1 MKWEVDERVKVVPNG
16 NIAHCDWIT
25 GVITYANDRKVSLR
39 YGPYWSQITGVT
51 YEWIDNK
58 PEKIKKF
65 TQQSTQ
71 YSILNRSIDHLLNR
85 SKHAFINPAPIYF
98 ESEFNG
104 EHKEYLIITS
114 HRDGV
119 YFYDIKAN
127 TCNPFSPYPYKDTPS
142 RNYTYNYTKSNVQN
156 VCLHALDKT
165 NDVLYIMTSAGTLAI
180 LNLTDRTWNTI
191 SLDRYLHHAEELR
204 FSVYEHHSM
213 TFIHDPVNELHI
225 LYRNQH
231 LKYNADDQTLVLCA
245 TWINAIDS
253 TLNALLISGV
263 NLFYVHS
270 LKKLILCERQT
281 GIVYSCEVTS
291 NKQPLYKWDT
301 LPLQL
306 PPFKHMVVIQHVMIV
321 FCDWMEFIRCVDKSH
336 KYDIVCLD
344 LLHQKRFV
352 SHQIPPSVYNEEEAI
367 MVQGNDNVM
376 HYLGVSHCTW
386 SLNGVIPIEIENI
399 YRKSHSDPLVFGFI
413 KQEEQRNDMNIPIYL
428 KKIVFAYYPPHF
440 DAYS

>member
-1 MKWEVDERVKVVPNG
+1 MLMIEKYPLDMVHIGPKLRVLLMSG
-16 NIAHCDWIT
+16 LIT
-25 GVITYANDRKVSLR
+25 NRK
-39 YGPYWSQITGVT
+39 
-51 YEWIDNK
+51 
-58 PEKIKKF
+58 KIKKF

-114 HRDGV
+114 HPDGV

-127 TCNPFSPYPYKDTPS
+127 TCNLFSSYPS
-142 RNYTYNYTKSNVQN
+142 RHYTD
-156 VCLHALDKT
+156 LHALDKT

-191 SLDRYLHHAEELR
+191 SLGSNAYAP
-204 FSVYEHHSM
+204 HSM

-253 TLNALLISGV
+253 TLALNALLISGV

-281 GIVYSCEVTS
+281 GVVYSCEVTS

-321 FCDWMEFIRCVDKSH
+321 FCAWMEFIRCVDKSH

-352 SHQIPPSVYNEEEAI
+352 SHQIPPSVYNEEDAI

-386 SLNGVIPIEIENI
+386 SLNGVIPIEMENI
-399 YRKSHSDPLVFGFI
+399 YRRSHSDPLVFGFI

-440 DAYS
+440 DVYS